1 MFDFSKR
8 EFLMAS
14 GSAMLLSSCSVFGKN
29 VKMQNQDHEGLKALE
44 KANGGR
50 LGVCILDTSTGNL
63 VGHRINERFGMCSTF
78 KFALAAIMLK
88 EIEIGKT
95 TPEFEIAIEKRGL
108 KPYADSVEVALK
120 TGKISVKDA
129 IIAIQ
134 KNSDNISA
142 NGLLAYLGGPQAMTQ
157 KLRELG
163 DETTRLDRIEPEM
176 NLVAGDGVHDTTTPI
191 AFAKTMQ
198 KILLGDYMSTENRK
212 YLLDLMIATQT
223 GKKRLRAGLRPEW
236 IAGDKTGTGVDD
248 SERKIPNKYNDVAI
262 VYAPNKAPHIIT
274 SYYEADGVYDEIRD
288 QDQKVLEEV
297 GRIAA
302 KFIENG
308 K

>member
-8 EFLMAS
+8 EFLMAT
-14 GSAMLLSSCSVFGKN
+14 GSALFLSSCSYLARN
-29 VKMQNQDHEGLKALE
+29 DKMQNQEHEGLMALE

-50 LGVCILDTSTGNL
+50 LGVCILNTKTGAMI
-63 VGHRINERFGMCSTF
+63 GHRADERFGMCSTF

-95 TPEFEIAIEKRGL
+95 KPDYEIAIEKRGL
-108 KPYADSVEVALK
+108 KPYADSVEAALK

-129 IIAIQ
+129 IIVIQ
-134 KNSDNISA
+134 KNSDNIAA
-142 NGLLAYLGGPQAMTQ
+142 NGLLAYLGGPQVLTQ

-163 DETTRLDRIEPEM
+163 DQTTRLDRIEPEM

-191 AFAKTMQ
+191 AYAKTMQ
-198 KILLGDYMSTENRK
+198 KILLGDYLSEENRK

-223 GKKRLRAGLRPEW
+223 GKKRLRAGLPSDW

-262 VYAPNKAPHIIT
+262 VYPPYKAPHIIT

-302 KFIENG
+302 KFIETG